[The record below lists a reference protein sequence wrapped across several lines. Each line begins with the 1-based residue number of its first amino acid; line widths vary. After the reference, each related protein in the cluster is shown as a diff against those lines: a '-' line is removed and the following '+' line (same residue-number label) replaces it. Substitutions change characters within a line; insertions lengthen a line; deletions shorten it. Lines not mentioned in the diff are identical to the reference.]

1 MKLVYEPK
9 SRPEFIAPS
18 NEMVVKKQSKTH
30 GQYEDFPPSSCLD
43 TCDADPGHVHYQCLP
58 VDIQVQ
64 HHGFSFLLSVALE
77 EKVNVNGID
86 CQTRDFSLVS
96 ARYF

>member
-1 MKLVYEPK
+1 MSV
-9 SRPEFIAPS
+9 SF
-18 NEMVVKKQSKTH
+18 
-30 GQYEDFPPSSCLD
+30 
-43 TCDADPGHVHYQCLP
+43 ADPGQVHSHCLP

-64 HHGFSFLLSVALE
+64 HRGFSFLLSVDLE

-86 CQTRDFSLVS
+86 CQTRDFPLVS